1 MEISLVIRRRLEEMG
16 LEQQDL
22 ARAAQ
27 VTESYISQLL
37 TRKKAPPAPH
47 RTDLYDKMGKVLKFP
62 HGELARLAGLQRLEE
77 LKKSLGVAPTPLF
90 KEVRE
95 LVLRKCNPAK
105 GKHIRPIF
113 EKQPFGELERL
124 ITQKLLDVVK
134 RLAREELQNKRW
146 VRLVARLSHRRYEQ
160 MRVLMLE
167 FLDTDIFNLSAEQCV
182 AFLDPLIESWDI
194 DLATF
199 GVEIILSRRVVR
211 EPLKKFEFIE
221 REPERPAVEEPGLRG
236 FLNDHSLGGDA
247 TGEEI
252 EFLGTLRFKGR
263 RPTPLYYYRELQN
276 LRDPLHFAPR
286 VPRRTAASRS

>member
-1 MEISLVIRRRLEEMG
+1 MG
-16 LEQQDL
+16 LEQRDL

-37 TRKKAPPAPH
+37 TRKKAPPAPD
-47 RTDLYDKMGKVLKFP
+47 RTDLYDRIGKVLKFR
-62 HGELARLAGLQRLEE
+62 HGELARLAGLQRREA
-77 LKKSLGVAPTPLF
+77 LKKTLGEAPTPLF

-95 LVLRKCNPAK
+95 LILRKCRPTRQT
-105 GKHIRPIF
+105 HVRPIF

-134 RLAREELQNKRW
+134 RLAREELQNERW
-146 VRLVARLSHRRYEQ
+146 IRLVARLSHRRYDQ
-160 MRVLMLE
+160 MRVLVLE

-194 DLATF
+194 DLVTF
-199 GVEIILSRRVVR
+199 GMEIILSRRAARV
-211 EPLKKFEFIE
+211 PLRKFEFIE
-221 REPERPAVEEPGLRG
+221 LESERPAVEESGLRN
-236 FLNDHSLGGDA
+236 FLRDPSLAGDV

-252 EFLGTLRFKGR
+252 EFLSRLSFKGK

-276 LRDPLHFAPR
+276 LRDPLHFDPP
-286 VPRRTAASRS
+286 VPKQTAASRS